1 MDYRLAWR
9 RRIQAGHAA
18 PVSNG
23 WAVAAA
29 ILLILGLSAAVHAAN
44 PLGQPGIWWD
54 EGTYIKRAIVTT
66 EQGVLYPRAGDM
78 DSNFAYYGQRYY
90 GHPFM
95 GWALLAAFF
104 APLGYPGFLRDA
116 PDSVATLGTY
126 FLVPRAITIA
136 LTVLATYPV
145 IRVGE
150 KAFGRLR
157 YGLAA
162 GTLYAVTPLSRSLAY
177 VQLDNFMAFW
187 VLLALHWALIAR
199 DRADLRRRY
208 AYALLAGAGFGMAVM
223 SKLPAVVLLP
233 LFPMIFWRD
242 IAALFRPRTERG
254 LEDGHPSR
262 RVGVLTLALWLVAT
276 VGVFSLWLLYALA
289 RGETDRLTSGLR
301 IFVERDVGGW
311 SFADLI
317 DRFFRGA
324 DPFLFY
330 SGLAGL
336 LYALVR
342 FKPLAA
348 AWAGLYLLYL
358 LVIPGRIQYYVLPL
372 VVPFVLLGGFV
383 LADIALAVPQG
394 LERVLRPRAN
404 AGPGAAAKVGGA
416 AILALILLFPM
427 VQTSFLASQD
437 NTGPR
442 LQGLEWLVENAQPY
456 SVAVVNRAFLF
467 ALQER
472 RPDLW
477 VVHAVQTDT
486 TLLDQWKA
494 KAEPPPPALS
504 IVAAGGQV
512 VFRGTVPY
520 GASLSLAAGR
530 YVVTGTRGGQPAGYI
545 AVNLDRDRSLVF
557 VDPTVR
563 VLELYDK
570 GEAFAGSAHRLTLLD
585 PGAMPI
591 YWLDDGTFTLPKDLR
606 ARLSSPEA
614 FFANAWVK
622 ASVYK
627 LAP

>member
-18 PVSNG
+18 LVSHE
-23 WAVAAA
+23 WTITAAV
-29 ILLILGLSAAVHAAN
+29 LLILGLSAAVHAAN

-66 EQGVLYPRAGDM
+66 EQGILYPRPGDM
-78 DSNFAYYGQRYY
+78 DSSFAYYGQRYY

-104 APLGYPGFLRDA
+104 LPLRYPAFLRDA

-136 LTVLATYPV
+136 LAVLATYPV

-150 KAFGRLR
+150 RAFGRPR

-162 GTLYAVTPLSRSLAY
+162 GALYAVTPLSRSLAY

-187 VLLALHWALIAR
+187 VLLAIHWALIAR
-199 DRADLRRRY
+199 DRADLRWRY
-208 AYALLAGAGFGMAVM
+208 TYALLAGAGFGLAMM
-223 SKLPAVVLLP
+223 SKLPALVLLP

-242 IAALFRPRTERG
+242 IAALFRPRTEQG
-254 LEDGHPSR
+254 VEEGHPSR
-262 RVGVLTLALWLVAT
+262 RVGVLTLVLWLGVT
-276 VGVFSLWLLYALA
+276 VGVLSLWILYALA
-289 RGETDRLTSGLR
+289 RGEMDRLTSGLR
-301 IFVERDVGGW
+301 IFAERDVGGW
-311 SFADLI
+311 SFMDLI
-317 DRFFRGA
+317 LRFFRGA

-330 SGLAGL
+330 LGLGGL

-342 FKPLAA
+342 FKPLVA

-358 LVIPGRIQYYVLPL
+358 VVIPGRIQYYILPL

-383 LADIALAVPQG
+383 LADIALAVPRG
-394 LERVLRPRAN
+394 LERLLRLRAN
-404 AGPGAAAKVGGA
+404 GRPGAAAKGGA
-416 AILALILLFPM
+416 AALLALILLFPM

-437 NTGPR
+437 TTAPR

-486 TLLDQWKA
+486 SLLDQWKA
-494 KAEPPPPALS
+494 KGEPPPPALS
-504 IVAAGGQV
+504 IVDEAGRV

-520 GASLSLAAGR
+520 GAGLSLVAGR
-530 YVVTGTRGGQPAGYI
+530 YLVTGTRGGQPAGYI
-545 AVNLDRDRSLVF
+545 SVNLDRDRSLVF
-557 VDPTVR
+557 VDPAVH

-570 GEAFAGSAHRLTLLD
+570 GEASAGGVHRLTLLD
-585 PGAMPI
+585 PAAMPI
-591 YWLDDGTFTLPKDLR
+591 YWLDDGTFTLPRNLR
-606 ARLSSPEA
+606 AKLSSPEA
-614 FFANAWVK
+614 FFANEWVK
-622 ASVYK
+622 ASVYR
-627 LAP
+627 LPA

>member
-1 MDYRLAWR
+1 
-9 RRIQAGHAA
+9 
-18 PVSNG
+18 V
-23 WAVAAA
+23 
-29 ILLILGLSAAVHAAN
+29 
-44 PLGQPGIWWD
+44 
-54 EGTYIKRAIVTT
+54 
-66 EQGVLYPRAGDM
+66 
-78 DSNFAYYGQRYY
+78 
-90 GHPFM
+90 
-95 GWALLAAFF
+95 
-104 APLGYPGFLRDA
+104 
-116 PDSVATLGTY
+116 
-126 FLVPRAITIA
+126 
-136 LTVLATYPV
+136 
-145 IRVGE
+145 
-150 KAFGRLR
+150 
-157 YGLAA
+157 
-162 GTLYAVTPLSRSLAY
+162 
-177 VQLDNFMAFW
+177 
-187 VLLALHWALIAR
+187 
-199 DRADLRRRY
+199 
-208 AYALLAGAGFGMAVM
+208 
-223 SKLPAVVLLP
+223 
-233 LFPMIFWRD
+233 
-242 IAALFRPRTERG
+242 
-254 LEDGHPSR
+254 EDGHPSR

-276 VGVFSLWLLYALA
+276 VGIFSLWVLYALT

-317 DRFFRGA
+317 DRFSRGA

-330 SGLAGL
+330 PGLAGL

-342 FKPLAA
+342 LKPLVA

-383 LADIALAVPQG
+383 LADIAMAVSRG
-394 LERVLRPRAN
+394 LEQVFRPRAGG
-404 AGPGAAAKVGGA
+404 GPGAAAKVGGA

-442 LQGLEWLVENAQPY
+442 FRGLEWLVENAQPY

-494 KAEPPPPALS
+494 KGEPPPPALS

-512 VFRGTVPY
+512 VFQGTVPY

-530 YVVTGTRGGQPAGYI
+530 YAVTGTRGGQPAGYI
-545 AVNLDRDRSLVF
+545 SVNLDRDRSLIF

-563 VLELYDK
+563 VLELYAR
-570 GEAFAGSAHRLTLLD
+570 GEAPAGRAHRLTLLD

-591 YWLDDGTFTLPKDLR
+591 YWLDDGTFPLPKDLR

-614 FFANAWVK
+614 FFANAWAK

-627 LAP
+627 LVP